1 MAIVIRLKRM
11 GKNKSA
17 FYRVVAADE
26 KRSAKSGPY
35 IEDLGHYNP
44 ESNPAGLVI
53 DEAKALKWLK
63 NGARPTVTVKSI
75 FKKLGIMD
83 KAKASVK

>member
-26 KRSAKSGPY
+26 KRSAKSGPS
-35 IEDLGHYNP
+35 IEELGHYNP
-44 ESNPAGLVI
+44 ESNPAGLKI
-53 DEAKALKWLK
+53 DEAMALKWLK
-63 NGARPTVTVKSI
+63 SGARPTTTVKSI
-75 FKKLGIMD
+75 FKKLGILD
-83 KAKASVK
+83 KAKAAVK